1 MKKIISLVLSSLML
15 FSTVPVYAVEPI
27 SVSNNQKMEEMTL
40 VVKNRLGFQDSE
52 EFRSSVSTTEDGMIN
67 LETYNLNWEFK
78 DSSITVDITENGFI
92 SNYRIWDNTPQEERK
107 SVLFTVTKEQ
117 AKETANTFINQINPD
132 VAKEYKLDKVK
143 RDTYYFNLGNL
154 TSRLRGDSYIV
165 TYVRTIN
172 GSPFISDIMNVRV
185 SGFENKVT
193 SYNGYYHG
201 NIIFD
206 NKDGIK
212 TLEEAK
218 EIFKNNLDIEYSYM
232 IQHNYS
238 EDENGEFID
247 KPNGI
252 LVYKDKTNEKYL
264 EARTGKLY
272 EEDSR
277 YIAYDYESSDK
288 YFGAVTESV
297 SNDAM
302 AGGSNNNAFLT
313 EEEIA
318 EILDTKD
325 VLEIEKLF
333 KEIKTLGYFD
343 ISDDATI
350 YSYRLV
356 KDKEENTK
364 TFYINFSETA
374 DKHSDGS
381 IQVNAKTGKV
391 ESFQNYRN
399 DHNSY
404 NYKDLAKRSQYAINF
419 VKNYT
424 LNGNDVSFDVEDRG
438 IDFRFYR
445 IVNGIKCYDNYIIAN
460 INPDNNKIDYFRTY
474 WTEDVDFVS
483 PENVITFEEAKQ
495 HFVDNFEYKLFYYVD
510 DNLLIENDNLNRRG
524 VLAYAYENNFTDK
537 INAHTKEYLDYSNQI
552 YDAKRYESDNF
563 EIAENYTNIKG
574 HWAEDIIMSL
584 HNNNVGFKD
593 ANFNPNDAINISE
606 IFELLGTIVTEEDLK
621 DFKEYMLGRELKG
634 ISFIQEKDFNS
645 TLTREEFVAMII
657 SISEYGYD
665 KILDKSDFFKTNFT
679 DENLISS
686 DKIGYISIAKM
697 LGYLS
702 GDTFRPKDL
711 MTKAEVC
718 AYLYKVFTNI

>member
-218 EIFKNNLDIEYSYM
+218 EIFKSNLDLEYSYM

-238 EDENGEFID
+238 EDEDGKYTD
-247 KPNGI
+247 KPIGV
-252 LVYKDKTNEKYL
+252 LVYRDKTASKYL
-264 EARTGKLY
+264 EATTGKLY
-272 EEDSR
+272 KEDSR

-288 YFGAVTESV
+288 YFGAVENAT
-297 SNDAM
+297 M
-302 AGGSNNNAFLT
+302 ADSITGSSEGAYLT
-313 EEEIA
+313 EEEKA

-325 VLEIEKLF
+325 VLEIENLF
-333 KEIKTLGYFD
+333 KEIKDLGYFD
-343 ISDDATI
+343 ISADATI

-356 KDKEENTK
+356 KDQEENTK
-364 TFYINFSETA
+364 TFYINFSETYE
-374 DKHSDGS
+374 KHSDGS

-399 DHNSY
+399 NHNSY
-404 NYKDLAKRSQYAINF
+404 NYKDLARRSQYAIDF
-419 VKNYT
+419 VENYT
-424 LNGNDVSFDVEDRG
+424 LKGKEVSLNVADRG
-438 IDFRFYR
+438 IDFTFYR
-445 IVNGIKCYDNYIIAN
+445 EINYIKCYDNYITVN
-460 INPDNNKIDYFRTY
+460 LNPDNNRVNYFRTY
-474 WTEDVDFVS
+474 WTEDVEFVS
-483 PENVITFEEAKQ
+483 PDGVISFDVAKQ
-495 HFVDNFEYKLFYYVD
+495 HFISNFNYKLFYYVD
-510 DNLLIENDNLNRRG
+510 DNLLIEGDYTNRRG
-524 VLAYAYENNFTDK
+524 VLAYAYENDFTKK
-537 INAHTKEYLDYSNQI
+537 INAHTKEFLDYSNQI
-552 YDAKRYESDNF
+552 YDAKRYEAENF
-563 EIAENYTNIKG
+563 EIAENYTNISG
-574 HWAEDIIMSL
+574 HWAENIILSL
-584 HNNNVGFKD
+584 QNNNIGFKNAD
-593 ANFNPNDAINISE
+593 FNPNDAITMSE
-606 IFELLGTIVTEEDLK
+606 IFELLGTVITDEDYT
-621 DFKEYMLGRELKG
+621 DFKEYIKMRELQG
-634 ISFIQEKDFNS
+634 ISFVEEKEINS
-645 TLTREEFVAMII
+645 TLSREEFVALII

-665 KILDKSDFFKTNFT
+665 KILDKNDFFKTNFV
-679 DENLISS
+679 DENLISA
-686 DKIGYISIAKM
+686 DKIGYISVAKM

-702 GDTFRPKDL
+702 GETFRPKDFI
-711 MTKAEVC
+711 TKAEVC